1 MKRPITFIF
10 IFLTT
15 TALLVQTDPHEAVS
29 NSGGAPAG
37 RTGSPGDGGATCTT
51 CHTGTASP
59 SSTQIITSNIPASG
73 YIAGQTY
80 TITATVS
87 QTGINEFGFQISP
100 QNNSG
105 ALMGTIIN
113 TSPSQT
119 QVLNSKYI
127 THTSGGI
134 AGTSNSK
141 TWSFNWVAPAAGSG
155 DVTFY
160 GAFNFSNN
168 NGTGSGD
175 IIRTNTLT
183 TTENTTTN
191 LVEFGQNGFSVS
203 VYPNPIRNEA
213 TVALNSLD
221 AGTAQYTIY
230 NSQGQAVS
238 RSERLNIPSGNST
251 ITLDQM
257 NSMQTG
263 IYRLVMVIG
272 EKEIVKSLV
281 KL

>member
-1 MKRPITFIF
+1 MKRPITFF
-10 IFLTT
+10 LIFLTT

-51 CHTGTASP
+51 CHTGTSSP

-80 TITATVS
+80 TITATLS

-100 QNNSG
+100 QNSSG
-105 ALMGTIIN
+105 ALIGTIIN

-141 TWSFNWVAPAAGSG
+141 TWSFNWVAPVAGSG
-155 DVTFY
+155 AVTFF

-168 NGTGSGD
+168 NGTSSGD
-175 IIRTNTLT
+175 IIRTNTLAV
-183 TTENTTTN
+183 TENTTTN
-191 LVEFGQNGFSVS
+191 LPEFTQNGFSVS

-213 TVALNSLD
+213 TIALNSLD
-221 AGTAQYTIY
+221 GGTAQYAIY
-230 NSQGQAVS
+230 NGHGQRVLI
-238 RSERLNIPSGNST
+238 SESLQVPAGTSSISIDRLGDMKP
-251 ITLDQM
+251 
-257 NSMQTG
+257 G
-263 IYRLVMVIG
+263 IYRLVMMLG
-272 EKEIVKSLV
+272 EKKIVKNLV

>member
-1 MKRPITFIF
+1 MKRPITFIV
-10 IFLTT
+10 IFF
-15 TALLVQTDPHEAVS
+15 TATVLLVQTDPHDAVS

-37 RTGSPGDGGATCTT
+37 YTGSPGDGITCTN
-51 CHTGTASP
+51 CHTGTAS
-59 SSTQIITSNIPASG
+59 SSSSQIITSNIPASG
-73 YIAGQTY
+73 YVAGQTY

-87 QTGINEFGFQISP
+87 QSGINEFGFQISP
-100 QNNSG
+100 QNSTG

-127 THTSGGI
+127 THTAGGI

-141 TWSFNWVAPAAGSG
+141 TWSFDWAAPAAGSG
-155 DVTFY
+155 PVTFY

-183 TTENTTTN
+183 VTENTATN
-191 LVEFGQNGFSVS
+191 LVEFGKNGFSVS

-213 TVALNSLD
+213 TISLNSLD
-221 AGTAQYTIY
+221 AGSAQYTIY
-230 NSQGQAVS
+230 SAQGQRVTTSEWIQVS
-238 RSERLNIPSGNST
+238 AGSSSFRLDG
-251 ITLDQM
+251 LD
-257 NSMQTG
+257 NMQSG
-263 IYRLVMVIG
+263 IYRLVITMG
-272 EKEIVKSLV
+272 EKEIVKSLI